1 MQSVFHKTLPI
12 EKYKRDSGHLFF
24 HFVVI
29 CQDYG
34 KEGQAHDVINQYL
47 KSKRS

>member
-12 EKYKRDSGHLFF
+12 EKYKKEIVDIFF
-24 HFVVI
+24 RFVVI
-29 CQDYG
+29 PQDYG